1 MTKPTAGAG
10 GQKTDGGK
18 AEGNADRKD
27 LIAFRVDIW
36 KTHVEQVRY
45 AQGMRYEILRYTIIG
60 LAIYFSF
67 LLSQVGKSL
76 MCSYPDTVLLG
87 LPVFVLAQ
95 VFIYIS
101 LLNRNITKHG
111 EFLKYLFEHGL
122 EPLGLGPNM
131 YREFIRNYRA
141 SALERLLERGHLH
154 YSQVF
159 VLLLMLGC
167 VAIHLSMDVATFAG
181 CGG

>member
-1 MTKPTAGAG
+1 MTKEAGSEAGAG
-10 GQKTDGGK
+10 L
-18 AEGNADRKD
+18 ADEAVRKELVD
-27 LIAFRVDIW
+27 FRVGIW
-36 KTHVEQVRY
+36 KIHVEHVRH

-67 LLSQVGKSL
+67 LMSQVGKSL
-76 MCSYPDTVLLG
+76 MCSHPDTVLLG

-95 VFIYIS
+95 VFVYIS

-111 EFLKYLFEHGL
+111 EFLKYLFEQGL

-131 YREFIRNYRA
+131 YREFIRSYRA
-141 SALERLLERGHLH
+141 STLERLLERGHLH
-154 YSQVF
+154 YSQLF

-167 VAIHLSMDVATFAG
+167 AAIHVSVDVSAFAG
-181 CGG
+181 CDG